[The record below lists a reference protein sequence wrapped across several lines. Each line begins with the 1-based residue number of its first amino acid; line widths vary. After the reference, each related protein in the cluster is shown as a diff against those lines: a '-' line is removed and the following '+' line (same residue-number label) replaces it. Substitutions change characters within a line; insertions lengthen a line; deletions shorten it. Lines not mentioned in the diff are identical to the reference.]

1 MYKIP
6 PNSILTPYRCTLL
19 GRIWL
24 PYKTT
29 GFWDFYNRRT
39 TLVPDDANCRKT
51 RTLTNLVSNG
61 NFADGTT
68 GWEAA
73 NSTQSAENGIYTN
86 TGDGS
91 GAFPYGRHA
100 TLTPPTINHK
110 YYLSAY
116 ITPRNDNVQSMN
128 IMIDT
133 ASSSGFI
140 GKTVNTPTNGAIYF
154 LSGVVT
160 FSQSFPA
167 QYLRFK
173 ATHAYAN
180 AETANGK
187 AIDVQ
192 NVLLYD
198 LTDTFGAGNE
208 PTAAEMDALLA
219 DNGVTYHD
227 GAIALQY
234 QNRLTLSG
242 ATDAKWGLKLDGTD
256 DYLYS
261 MNSPQVDITTP
272 PIHLQALIKVNAGAT
287 TGWIMSKNTSA
298 ANDCQYGLLYN
309 TANSTIDAYFNGTA
323 VATTSTASITTG
335 KWYMVSVDYDGVIA
349 QCYINGNANGSAA
362 SYTATLTS
370 APYFRIGR
378 RETAAQYFNG
388 WIDSAAVIPSAD
400 KGALREF
407 ERFIMRRKGI
417 LS

>member
-39 TLVPDDANCRKT
+39 TLVPDDAQCRTT
-51 RTLTNLVSNG
+51 RTFTNLVSNG
-61 NFADGTT
+61 SFESDFT
-68 GWEAA
+68 GWMRSGLEADKISIDA
-73 NSTQSAENGIYTN
+73 TIARHGSKSLKYILNGTNTAGGYFTSAIAITSGNTGFLQIALNLSTYTSGAITCRVINGATYATIATAAESISAVTAGWAVYSTTFVAPAEN
-86 TGDGS
+86 S
-91 GAFPYGRHA
+91 VRV
-100 TLTPPTINHK
+100 
-110 YYLSAY
+110 Y
-116 ITPRNDNVQSMN
+116 IITS
-128 IMIDT
+128 
-133 ASSSGFI
+133 
-140 GKTVNTPTNGAIYF
+140 
-154 LSGVVT
+154 
-160 FSQSFPA
+160 
-167 QYLRFK
+167 
-173 ATHAYAN
+173 AN
-180 AETANGK
+180 ANLTMNA
-187 AIDVQ
+187 DS
-192 NVLLYD
+192 VLMYD
-198 LTDTFGAGNE
+198 LTAASAVD
-208 PTAAEMDALLA
+208 TAANITSLLA
-219 DNGVTYHD
+219 YNSVTYHD
-227 GAIALQY
+227 GAQVLQY